1 MHLDSARE
9 LKQQALKQ
17 VLNPMLATAPQVL
30 GLAMPA
36 TSMKVLKTA
45 PRLMAIG
52 VAPAGKDQYKLAI
65 RIQRRQFAMAPEVER
80 LRSIARGEVDVRFI
94 GRVHKRAAPW
104 QRARQRPLLIGC
116 SVAHYDVT
124 AGTLGAFVRTVG
136 KRDEICM
143 LSNNH
148 VLANEN
154 DAAKGDAVL
163 QPGPYDAGRRTRD
176 HVATL
181 ERFVRLRT
189 SRPNLVDAAI
199 ARLQPGIEWKAAEL
213 RDLGKLKG
221 AASDPVEAG
230 ARVAKLGRTTGLTR
244 GRVTAFELDDVV
256 VGYDIGNISFDNQI
270 EIEGA
275 GSDPFSDGGDSGSL
289 IIDSAR
295 RAVGL
300 LFAGSDMGGRNGKG
314 LTYANPIAPVLEAL
328 KLELLT

>member
-17 VLNPMLATAPQVL
+17 VLNPMLAKAPQVL

-52 VAPAGKDQYKLAI
+52 VAPAGKDQFKLAI
-65 RIQRRQFAMAPEVER
+65 RIQRRQLAAAPEVAR
-80 LRSIARGEVDVRFI
+80 LRDIARGEVDVRFI
-94 GRVHKRAAPW
+94 GRVHKRAVPW
-104 QRARQRPLLIGC
+104 YRARQRPLVIGC

-124 AGTLGAFVRTVG
+124 AGTLGAFVRVAG
-136 KRDEICM
+136 KRDEICI

-154 DAAKGDAVL
+154 DATRGDAIL
-163 QPGPYDAGRRTRD
+163 QPGPYDAGRRARD
-176 HVATL
+176 QVATL

-199 ARLQPGIEWKAAEL
+199 ARLQPGVEWKAADL
-213 RDLGKLKG
+213 HDLGKLG

-256 VGYDIGNISFDNQI
+256 VGYDIGNIGFDDQI
-270 EIEGA
+270 EIEGT
-275 GSDPFSDGGDSGSL
+275 GSEPFSDGGDSGSL
-289 IIDSAR
+289 IVDAAR

-314 LTYANPIAPVLEAL
+314 LTYANPIAPVLDAL